1 MILNSSF
8 GLAFLFLFLFDYEFR
23 VSNWMDCAVWVN
35 WGPYSDVWCDFS
47 WEFFS
52 ADSRNVSLF
61 LFFLINL
68 GAVTCRFYPPAST
81 TRLELADF
89 EFSALDLW
97 LILSLLQRRLGFIFI
112 LWSFIWSKPVVY
124 LEVGFVVYAMQ
135 IFWSY
140 LLCMKCT
147 TIQLFRGLNA
157 AALLFLLLAV
167 VCTFCF
173 LLHFVDF
180 ADWSKETSSFQ
191 IRIL

>member
-1 MILNSSF
+1 M
-8 GLAFLFLFLFDYEFR
+8 
-23 VSNWMDCAVWVN
+23 
-35 WGPYSDVWCDFS
+35 
-47 WEFFS
+47 
-52 ADSRNVSLF
+52 
-61 LFFLINL
+61 
-68 GAVTCRFYPPAST
+68 
-81 TRLELADF
+81 
-89 EFSALDLW
+89 
-97 LILSLLQRRLGFIFI
+97 
-112 LWSFIWSKPVVY
+112 VY

-135 IFWSY
+135 IF
-140 LLCMKCT
+140 LCMKCT